1 MNNYFY
7 NKLNNKNYSQDFL
20 ASIEQ
25 FANNN
30 KIQIYVLSNPL
41 TDNKYLYSYQYAYII
56 LTPKKKITFVQSSND
71 SKDKDAFEDYMD
83 DVKLDI
89 ASISDKFDFREHLG
103 RPRQWNNLFKV
114 AKEREYHCF
123 ENLYNEMK
131 VNEQDFKKI
140 EILISLFIGSIND
153 ASSISLQPE
162 INLLDKIKNKVLLFD
177 TDQTRFIYDNV
188 SLQKKS
194 IRIQGLSGTGKT
206 ELLLHK
212 LKDLYLNDEESRIC
226 FTCHNHVLADTL
238 RKRVTS
244 FFNSMKVSQQIDWE
258 NRLLCVNAWGTRN
271 NASSGTL
278 RRICEFYNVSF
289 YSLREV
295 GSFNVACK
303 KVKDAIKKNK
313 DFDYAFTYMFI
324 DESQDFG
331 EYFFNLCE
339 LVTEKKVY
347 IAGDI
352 FQSIFESPSQR
363 SINSDYLLSKC
374 YRTEPKTLMFAQA
387 LGMGLFE
394 DNKLWWLS
402 KEQWELCGY
411 NVKIKNGNEYEL
423 TRDPIR
429 RFEDIKDDYVSLK
442 MVREDDYK
450 SAILEAIIQL
460 KKEYPNITC
469 EDIAIIYVDSE
480 NYIFNE
486 AVMLGDILKEKFGWD
501 YNLAYENKKVVPNT
515 IFISNRNNVK
525 GLEFPFVFCFT
536 TQIIRDHS
544 YRNTLYTML
553 TRSLLRSYLIVQEI
567 PSSEWGN
574 KILQGMKNIRE
585 KHCIQVIEP
594 TQKEKDLIMS
604 EFRMARRPKSLHER
618 ANDIFKELH
627 IEFKYQQT
635 ILDTLMNN
643 EDVRSNQI
651 TDENLKE
658 KLEVLYK
665 VLFS

>member
-1 MNNYFY
+1 M
-7 NKLNNKNYSQDFL
+7 
-20 ASIEQ
+20 
-25 FANNN
+25 
-30 KIQIYVLSNPL
+30 
-41 TDNKYLYSYQYAYII
+41 
-56 LTPKKKITFVQSSND
+56 
-71 SKDKDAFEDYMD
+71 
-83 DVKLDI
+83 
-89 ASISDKFDFREHLG
+89 
-103 RPRQWNNLFKV
+103 
-114 AKEREYHCF
+114 
-123 ENLYNEMK
+123 
-131 VNEQDFKKI
+131 
-140 EILISLFIGSIND
+140 
-153 ASSISLQPE
+153 
-162 INLLDKIKNKVLLFD
+162 
-177 TDQTRFIYDNV
+177 
-188 SLQKKS
+188 
-194 IRIQGLSGTGKT
+194 
-206 ELLLHK
+206 
-212 LKDLYLNDEESRIC
+212 
-226 FTCHNHVLADTL
+226 LADTL

-331 EYFFNLCE
+331 EDFFNLCE

-486 AVMLGDILKEKFGWD
+486 SVMLGDILKEKFGWD

>member
-1 MNNYFY
+1 MLCALIPYHSETG
-7 NKLNNKNYSQDFL
+7 LSL
-20 ASIEQ
+20 HQ
-25 FANNN
+25 F
-30 KIQIYVLSNPL
+30 VLLVQLSPL
-41 TDNKYLYSYQYAYII
+41 VALYSAI
-56 LTPKKKITFVQSSND
+56 N
-71 SKDKDAFEDYMD
+71 
-83 DVKLDI
+83 
-89 ASISDKFDFREHLG
+89 ASRSRSIRLC
-103 RPRQWNNLFKV
+103 LIV
-114 AKEREYHCF
+114 TTCF
-123 ENLYNEMK
+123 L
-131 VNEQDFKKI
+131 
-140 EILISLFIGSIND
+140 SLFLSFTVIVP
-153 ASSISLQPE
+153 SL
-162 INLLDKIKNKVLLFD
+162 
-177 TDQTRFIYDNV
+177 
-188 SLQKKS
+188 
-194 IRIQGLSGTGKT
+194 
-206 ELLLHK
+206 
-212 LKDLYLNDEESRIC
+212 
-226 FTCHNHVLADTL
+226 
-238 RKRVTS
+238 S
-244 FFNSMKVSQQIDWE
+244 FQV
-258 NRLLCVNAWGTRN
+258 
-271 NASSGTL
+271 
-278 RRICEFYNVSF
+278 
-289 YSLREV
+289 
-295 GSFNVACK
+295 
-303 KVKDAIKKNK
+303 
-313 DFDYAFTYMFI
+313 
-324 DESQDFG
+324 ESQDFG
-331 EYFFNLCE
+331 EDFFNLCE